1 MGCVEIEV
9 TRVPIEEIQTMIQE
23 RKKLHENFLSMWEPF
38 KAGAID
44 SDEPVFTEMV
54 ALIEDFDKTAQSVAE
69 ISDDFLEFVKKEGTT
84 DEEYVNT
91 SRRFAF
97 SFMMASRKNEEIA
110 KLLFLCWDKLC
121 EQ

>member
-38 KAGAID
+38 KAGA
-44 SDEPVFTEMV
+44 
-54 ALIEDFDKTAQSVAE
+54 
-69 ISDDFLEFVKKEGTT
+69 
-84 DEEYVNT
+84 
-91 SRRFAF
+91 
-97 SFMMASRKNEEIA
+97 SRKNEEIA
-110 KLLFLCWDKLC
+110 KLLFLCRDKLC